1 MFLALYFL
9 YTSKELLYNRL
20 ECKKESA
27 MKQNNKEIRE
37 MIRRLSKVQTIAL
50 GFFMIIV
57 AGTLLLML
65 PIASRDGHSTGF
77 LNALFTA
84 TSSTCV
90 TGLVVV
96 DTYTNWTLFGQVVIL
111 GLIQIGGLGFITI
124 GMFFS
129 VFLKRKIGLK
139 ERNLIQESINTLQ
152 ISGMVKLVK
161 KVVIYAIMFEGI
173 GALLLMLRFIPE
185 FGWIKGI
192 WYGIFHSI
200 SAFCNAGFDLMGQF
214 EPYESLTR
222 YYDDVLVN
230 IVIMALIVI
239 GGIGF
244 IVWDDIS
251 QHKWHIK
258 KYMLHTKIVL
268 SMTAILILG
277 GALCFFL
284 FERNNLLIGM
294 DAKGQILSSFFGSVT
309 PRTAGFNTTDTGA
322 YSEATRM
329 LTVILMFI
337 GGSPGSTAGGIKTT
351 TMVVILLYI
360 WSNLRNKR
368 GLNIFGRRL
377 DEDAIKKASTVFC
390 INLFLATTC
399 ATVMCALETLPL
411 SDIMMEVFS
420 AIGTVGI
427 STGITRDIT
436 EVSKYIL
443 ILLMYCGRIGSMSFA
458 LSFTEKKRCSPVQLP
473 VERITIG

>member
-1 MFLALYFL
+1 
-9 YTSKELLYNRL
+9 
-20 ECKKESA
+20 
-27 MKQNNKEIRE
+27 

-50 GFFMIIV
+50 GFFLIIV

-77 LNALFTA
+77 FHALFTA

-111 GLIQIGGLGFITI
+111 ALIQIGGLGFITI

-129 VFLKRKIGLK
+129 IFLKRKIGLK
-139 ERNLIQESINTLQ
+139 ERNLIQESVNTLQ
-152 ISGMVKLVK
+152 ISGIVRLVK
-161 KVVIYAIMFEGI
+161 KIVCYTIAFEGI
-173 GALLLMLRFIPE
+173 GAILLMTRFIPK
-185 FGWIKGI
+185 FGWLKGI
-192 WYGIFHSI
+192 WYGIFHAI

-214 EPYESLTR
+214 EPYASLTM
-222 YYDDVLVN
+222 YYDDIVIN
-230 IVIMALIVI
+230 IVVMALIII

-251 QHKWHIK
+251 KHKWHIK

-268 SMTAILILG
+268 MMTAVLTLG
-277 GALCFFL
+277 GALCFYL
-284 FERNNLLIGM
+284 FERNNLLLGM
-294 DAKGQILSSFFGSVT
+294 DAKGQILSSLFGSVT
-309 PRTAGFNTTDTGA
+309 TRTAGFNTLDTGA
-322 YSEATRM
+322 YTEATRM

-337 GGSPGSTAGGIKTT
+337 GGNPGSTAGGIKTT
-351 TMVVILLYI
+351 TTLVILLYI
-360 WSNLRNKR
+360 WANLRNKR

-390 INLFLATTC
+390 INLILATVCVTI
-399 ATVMCALETLPL
+399 MSALETLPL

-427 STGITRDIT
+427 STGITRDISM
-436 EVSKYIL
+436 VSKYML
-443 ILLMYCGRIGSMSFA
+443 IILMYCGRIGSMSFA
-458 LSFTEKKRCSPVQLP
+458 LAFTEKKKSNPVQLP
-473 VERITIG
+473 VEQITIG

>member
-1 MFLALYFL
+1 
-9 YTSKELLYNRL
+9 
-20 ECKKESA
+20 
-27 MKQNNKEIRE
+27 
-37 MIRRLSKVQTIAL
+37 MIKHLSKVQTIAL
-50 GFFMIIV
+50 GFFLIIV
-57 AGTLLLML
+57 VGTILLML
-65 PIASRDGHSTGF
+65 PIASRDGQSTGF

-96 DTYTNWTLFGQVVIL
+96 DTYTNWTLFGQVVII

-129 VFLKRKIGLK
+129 IFLKRKIGLK
-139 ERNLIQESINTLQ
+139 ERNLIQESVNTLQ
-152 ISGMVKLVK
+152 ISGMVRLVK
-161 KVVIYAIMFEGI
+161 KIVCYSLVFEGI
-173 GALLLMLRFIPE
+173 GALLLMIRFIPR
-185 FGWIKGI
+185 FGWLKGI

-214 EPYESLTR
+214 EPYSSLTM
-222 YYDDVLVN
+222 YYDDILVN
-230 IVIMALIVI
+230 VVIMLLIVI

-251 QHKWHIK
+251 KHKWQIK

-268 SMTAILILG
+268 SVTVILILG
-277 GALCFFL
+277 GALCFYL
-284 FERNNLLIGM
+284 FERNNLLLGM
-294 DAKGQILSSFFGSVT
+294 DVQGQVLSSFFGSVT

-322 YSEATRM
+322 YTEATRM

-351 TMVVILLYI
+351 TMMVILLYI
-360 WSNLRNKR
+360 WSNLRNKK

-377 DEDAIKKASTVFC
+377 DEDAIKKASTVFF
-390 INLFLATTC
+390 INLILAATC
-399 ATVMCALETLPL
+399 ATIMCALEAVPL

-436 EVSKYIL
+436 TVSKYIL

-458 LSFTEKKRCSPVQLP
+458 LSFTEKKRSNPVQLP

>member
-1 MFLALYFL
+1 
-9 YTSKELLYNRL
+9 
-20 ECKKESA
+20 
-27 MKQNNKEIRE
+27 
-37 MIRRLSKVQTIAL
+37 MIKRLSRVQTIAL
-50 GFFMIIV
+50 GFFLIIAV
-57 AGTLLLML
+57 GTLLLML
-65 PIASRDGHSTGF
+65 PIASRSGESTGF
-77 LNALFTA
+77 FDALFTA

-129 VFLKRKIGLK
+129 IFLKRKIGLK
-139 ERNLIQESINTLQ
+139 ERNLIQESMNTLQ
-152 ISGMVKLVK
+152 IGGAVRLVK
-161 KVVIYAIMFEGI
+161 KIVLYTIGVEGI
-173 GALLLMLRFIPE
+173 GALLLMIRFIPR
-185 FGWIKGI
+185 FGWLKGI

-214 EPYESLTR
+214 EPYASITM
-222 YYDDVLVN
+222 YYNDILIN
-230 IVIMALIVI
+230 MVIMALIVM

-251 QHKWHIK
+251 NHKWNVK

-268 SMTAILILG
+268 STTILLILA
-277 GALCFFL
+277 GALCFYL
-284 FERNNLLIGM
+284 FEQNNVLAGM
-294 DAKGQILSSFFGSVT
+294 DTQGKILSSFFGSVT

-322 YSEATRM
+322 YTEATRL

-351 TMVVILLYI
+351 TMMVILLYI
-360 WSNLRNKR
+360 WSNLRNKK

-377 DEDAIKKASTVFC
+377 DEDSIKKASTVFS
-390 INLFLATTC
+390 INLLLATVC
-399 ATVMCALETLPL
+399 AMIVCAIEPLPL

-427 STGITRDIT
+427 STGITRDLGM
-436 EVSKYIL
+436 VSQSLL

-458 LSFTEKKRCSPVQLP
+458 LSFMEKKKSMPVQLP
-473 VERITIG
+473 AERITIG

>member
-1 MFLALYFL
+1 
-9 YTSKELLYNRL
+9 
-20 ECKKESA
+20 
-27 MKQNNKEIRE
+27 
-37 MIRRLSKVQTIAL
+37 MIKRLSKVQNIAL
-50 GFFMIIV
+50 GFFLIIV
-57 AGTLLLML
+57 VGTILLML
-65 PIASRDGHSTGF
+65 PIASRDGQSTGF

-96 DTYTNWTLFGQVVIL
+96 DTYTSWTLFGQVVII

-129 VFLKRKIGLK
+129 IFLKRKIGLK
-139 ERNLIQESINTLQ
+139 ERNLIQESVNTLQ
-152 ISGMVKLVK
+152 ISGMVRLVK
-161 KVVIYAIMFEGI
+161 KIVCYSLVFEGI
-173 GALLLMLRFIPE
+173 GALLLMIRFIPR
-185 FGWIKGI
+185 FGWLKGI

-214 EPYESLTR
+214 EPYSSLTM
-222 YYDDVLVN
+222 YYDDILVN
-230 IVIMALIVI
+230 VVIMLLIVI

-251 QHKWHIK
+251 KHKWQIK

-268 SMTAILILG
+268 SMTVILILG
-277 GALCFFL
+277 GALCFYL
-284 FERNNLLIGM
+284 FERNNLLLGM
-294 DAKGQILSSFFGSVT
+294 DVQGQVLSSFFGSVT
-309 PRTAGFNTTDTGA
+309 PRTAGFNTTDTEA
-322 YSEATRM
+322 YTEATRM

-351 TMVVILLYI
+351 TMMVILLYI
-360 WSNLRNKR
+360 WSNLRNKK

-377 DEDAIKKASTVFC
+377 DEDAIKKASTVFF
-390 INLFLATTC
+390 INLILAAAC
-399 ATVMCALETLPL
+399 ATIMCALEAVPL

-436 EVSKYIL
+436 TVSKYIL

-458 LSFTEKKRCSPVQLP
+458 LSFTEKKRSNPVQLP

>member
-1 MFLALYFL
+1 
-9 YTSKELLYNRL
+9 
-20 ECKKESA
+20 
-27 MKQNNKEIRE
+27 

-50 GFFMIIV
+50 GFFLIIV

-77 LNALFTA
+77 FHALFTA

-111 GLIQIGGLGFITI
+111 ALIQIGGLGFITI

-129 VFLKRKIGLK
+129 IFLKRKIGLK
-139 ERNLIQESINTLQ
+139 ERNLIQESVNTLQ
-152 ISGMVKLVK
+152 ISGIVRLVK
-161 KVVIYAIMFEGI
+161 KIVCYTIAFEGI
-173 GALLLMLRFIPE
+173 GAILLMTRFIPR
-185 FGWIKGI
+185 FGWLKGI
-192 WYGIFHSI
+192 WYGIFHAI

-214 EPYESLTR
+214 EPYSSLTM
-222 YYDDVLVN
+222 YYDDIVIN
-230 IVIMALIVI
+230 IVVMALIII

-251 QHKWHIK
+251 KHKWHIK

-268 SMTAILILG
+268 LMTAVLTLG
-277 GALCFFL
+277 GALCFYL
-284 FERNNLLIGM
+284 FERNNLLLGM
-294 DAKGQILSSFFGSVT
+294 DAKGQILSSLFGSVT
-309 PRTAGFNTTDTGA
+309 TRTAGFNTLDTGA
-322 YSEATRM
+322 YTEATRM

-337 GGSPGSTAGGIKTT
+337 GGNPGSTAGGIKTT
-351 TMVVILLYI
+351 TMLVILLYI
-360 WSNLRNKR
+360 WANLRNKR

-390 INLFLATTC
+390 INLILATVCVTI
-399 ATVMCALETLPL
+399 MSALETLPL

-427 STGITRDIT
+427 STGITRDISMA
-436 EVSKYIL
+436 SKYML
-443 ILLMYCGRIGSMSFA
+443 IILMYCGRIGSMSFA
-458 LSFTEKKRCSPVQLP
+458 LAFTEKKKSNPVQLP
-473 VERITIG
+473 VEQITIG

>member
-1 MFLALYFL
+1 
-9 YTSKELLYNRL
+9 
-20 ECKKESA
+20 
-27 MKQNNKEIRE
+27 
-37 MIRRLSKVQTIAL
+37 MIKRLSRVQTIAL
-50 GFFMIIV
+50 GFFLIIAV
-57 AGTLLLML
+57 GTVLLMF
-65 PIASRDGHSTGF
+65 PIASRDGQSTGF

-129 VFLKRKIGLK
+129 VFLKRKIGLQ
-139 ERNLIQESINTLQ
+139 ERNLIQESVNSLEIA
-152 ISGMVKLVK
+152 GAVRLVK
-161 KVVIYAIMFEGI
+161 KIVLYAVIFEGA
-173 GALLLMLRFIPE
+173 GALLLMIRFIPR
-185 FGWIKGI
+185 FGWLKGI
-192 WYGIFHSI
+192 WYGVFHSI

-214 EPYESLTR
+214 EPYASITM
-222 YYDDVLVN
+222 YYDDVLINV
-230 IVIMALIVI
+230 VIMALIII

-251 QHKWHIK
+251 KHKYHFR

-268 SMTAILILG
+268 SMTVVLILG
-277 GALCFFL
+277 GAVCFYL
-284 FERNNLLIGM
+284 FERNNLLLGM
-294 DAKGQILSSFFGSVT
+294 DAKGQILSSLFGSVT

-322 YSEATRM
+322 YTEATRM
-329 LTVILMFI
+329 LTIILMFI
-337 GGSPGSTAGGIKTT
+337 GGSPGSTAGGVKTT
-351 TMVVILLYI
+351 TLVVILLYI
-360 WSNLRNKR
+360 WSNLRNQK

-390 INLFLATTC
+390 INLILATVCVTL
-399 ATVMCALETLPL
+399 MCALETLPL

-427 STGITRDIT
+427 STGITRDVT
-436 EVSKYIL
+436 VVSKYIL

-458 LSFTEKKRCSPVQLP
+458 MSFTEKKRSMPVRLP

>member
-1 MFLALYFL
+1 
-9 YTSKELLYNRL
+9 
-20 ECKKESA
+20 
-27 MKQNNKEIRE
+27 

-50 GFFMIIV
+50 GFFLIIV

-77 LNALFTA
+77 LHALFTA

-111 GLIQIGGLGFITI
+111 SLIQIGGLGFITI

-129 VFLKRKIGLK
+129 IFLKRKIGLK
-139 ERNLIQESINTLQ
+139 ERNLIQESVNTLQ
-152 ISGMVKLVK
+152 ISGIVRLVK
-161 KVVIYAIMFEGI
+161 KIVCYTIAFEGI
-173 GALLLMLRFIPE
+173 GAILLMTRFIPR
-185 FGWIKGI
+185 FGWLKGI
-192 WYGIFHSI
+192 WYGIFHAI

-214 EPYESLTR
+214 EPYASLTM
-222 YYDDVLVN
+222 YYDDIVIN
-230 IVIMALIVI
+230 IVVMALIII

-251 QHKWHIK
+251 KHKWHIK

-268 SMTAILILG
+268 MMTAVLTLG
-277 GALCFFL
+277 GALCFYL
-284 FERNNLLIGM
+284 FERNNLLLGM
-294 DAKGQILSSFFGSVT
+294 NAKGQILSSLFGSVT
-309 PRTAGFNTTDTGA
+309 TRTAGFNTLDTGA
-322 YSEATRM
+322 YTEATRM

-337 GGSPGSTAGGIKTT
+337 GGNPGSTAGGIKTT
-351 TMVVILLYI
+351 TMLVILLYI
-360 WSNLRNKR
+360 WANLRNKR

-390 INLFLATTC
+390 INLILATVCVTI
-399 ATVMCALETLPL
+399 MSALETLPL

-427 STGITRDIT
+427 STGITRDISM
-436 EVSKYIL
+436 VSKYML
-443 ILLMYCGRIGSMSFA
+443 IILMYCGRIGSMSFA
-458 LSFTEKKRCSPVQLP
+458 LAFTEKKKSNPVQLP
-473 VERITIG
+473 VEQITIG

>member
-1 MFLALYFL
+1 
-9 YTSKELLYNRL
+9 
-20 ECKKESA
+20 
-27 MKQNNKEIRE
+27 

-50 GFFMIIV
+50 GFFLIIV

-77 LNALFTA
+77 FHALFTA

-111 GLIQIGGLGFITI
+111 ALIQIGGLGFITI

-129 VFLKRKIGLK
+129 IFLKRKIGLK
-139 ERNLIQESINTLQ
+139 ERNLIQESVNTLQ
-152 ISGMVKLVK
+152 ISGIVRLVK
-161 KVVIYAIMFEGI
+161 KIVCYTIAFEGI
-173 GALLLMLRFIPE
+173 GAILLMTRFIPR
-185 FGWIKGI
+185 FGWLKGI
-192 WYGIFHSI
+192 WYGIFHAI

-214 EPYESLTR
+214 EPYASLTM
-222 YYDDVLVN
+222 YYDDIVIN
-230 IVIMALIVI
+230 IVVMALIII

-251 QHKWHIK
+251 KHKWHIK

-268 SMTAILILG
+268 MMTVVLTLG
-277 GALCFFL
+277 GALCFYL
-284 FERNNLLIGM
+284 FERNNLLLGM
-294 DAKGQILSSFFGSVT
+294 DAKGQILSSLFGSVT
-309 PRTAGFNTTDTGA
+309 TRTAGFNTLDTGA
-322 YSEATRM
+322 YTEATRM

-337 GGSPGSTAGGIKTT
+337 GGNPGSTAGGIKTT
-351 TMVVILLYI
+351 TMLVILLYI
-360 WSNLRNKR
+360 WANLRNKR

-390 INLFLATTC
+390 INLILATVCVTI
-399 ATVMCALETLPL
+399 MSALETLPL

-427 STGITRDIT
+427 STGITRDISM
-436 EVSKYIL
+436 VSKYML
-443 ILLMYCGRIGSMSFA
+443 IILMYCGRIGSMSFA
-458 LSFTEKKRCSPVQLP
+458 LAFTEKKKSNPVQLP
-473 VERITIG
+473 VEQITIG

>member
-1 MFLALYFL
+1 
-9 YTSKELLYNRL
+9 
-20 ECKKESA
+20 
-27 MKQNNKEIRE
+27 

-50 GFFMIIV
+50 GFFLIIV

-77 LNALFTA
+77 LQALFTA

-111 GLIQIGGLGFITI
+111 ALIQIGGLGFITI

-129 VFLKRKIGLK
+129 IFLKRKIGLK
-139 ERNLIQESINTLQ
+139 ERNLIQESVNTLQ
-152 ISGMVKLVK
+152 ISGIVRLVK
-161 KVVIYAIMFEGI
+161 KIVCYTIAFEGI
-173 GALLLMLRFIPE
+173 GAILLMTRFIPR
-185 FGWIKGI
+185 FGWLKGI
-192 WYGIFHSI
+192 WYGIFHAI

-214 EPYESLTR
+214 EPYASLTM
-222 YYDDVLVN
+222 YYDDIVIN
-230 IVIMALIVI
+230 IVVMALIII

-251 QHKWHIK
+251 KHKWHIK

-268 SMTAILILG
+268 MMTAVLTLG
-277 GALCFFL
+277 GALCFYL
-284 FERNNLLIGM
+284 FERNNLLLGM
-294 DAKGQILSSFFGSVT
+294 NAKGQILSSLFGSVT
-309 PRTAGFNTTDTGA
+309 TRTAGFNTLDTGA
-322 YSEATRM
+322 YTEATRM

-337 GGSPGSTAGGIKTT
+337 GGNPGSTAGGIKTT
-351 TMVVILLYI
+351 TMLVILLYI
-360 WSNLRNKR
+360 WANLRNKR

-390 INLFLATTC
+390 INLILATVCVTI
-399 ATVMCALETLPL
+399 MSALETLPL

-427 STGITRDIT
+427 STGITRDISM
-436 EVSKYIL
+436 VSKYML
-443 ILLMYCGRIGSMSFA
+443 IILMYCGRIGSMSFA
-458 LSFTEKKRCSPVQLP
+458 LAFTEKKKSNPVQLP
-473 VERITIG
+473 VEQITIG

>member
-1 MFLALYFL
+1 M
-9 YTSKELLYNRL
+9 
-20 ECKKESA
+20 
-27 MKQNNKEIRE
+27 MK
-37 MIRRLSKVQTIAL
+37 RLSKVQTIAL
-50 GFFMIIV
+50 GFFLIIV
-57 AGTLLLML
+57 IGTILLML
-65 PIASRDGHSTGF
+65 PIASRDGHSAGF
-77 LNALFTA
+77 LSALFTS

-111 GLIQIGGLGFITI
+111 SLIQIGGLGFITI

-129 VFLKRKIGLK
+129 IFLKRKIGLK
-139 ERNLIQESINTLQ
+139 ERNLIQESVNTLQ
-152 ISGMVKLVK
+152 ISGMVRLVK
-161 KVVIYAIMFEGI
+161 KIVCYTIVFEGV
-173 GALLLMLRFIPE
+173 GAVLLMIRFIPR
-185 FGWIKGI
+185 FGWLKGI

-214 EPYESLTR
+214 EPYSSLTM
-222 YYDDVLVN
+222 YYDDILVN
-230 IVIMALIVI
+230 VVIMALIII

-251 QHKWHIK
+251 KHKWHVK

-268 SMTAILILG
+268 FVTAVLILG
-277 GALCFFL
+277 GAICFYL
-284 FERNNLLIGM
+284 FEKNNLLIGM
-294 DAKGQILSSFFGSVT
+294 DTRGQVLSSLFGSVT
-309 PRTAGFNTTDTGA
+309 PRTAGFNTTDTAA
-322 YSEATRM
+322 YTEATRM
-329 LTVILMFI
+329 LTIILMFI

-351 TMVVILLYI
+351 TIMVILLYI
-360 WSNLRNKR
+360 WSNLRNKK

-377 DEDAIKKASTVFC
+377 DEDAIKKAATVFF
-390 INLFLATTC
+390 INLILATVC
-399 ATVMCALETLPL
+399 ATIMCALETVPL

-443 ILLMYCGRIGSMSFA
+443 IVLMYCGRIGSMSFA
-458 LSFTEKKRCSPVQLP
+458 LSFTEKKRSNPVQLP
-473 VERITIG
+473 AEKITIG

>member
-1 MFLALYFL
+1 M
-9 YTSKELLYNRL
+9 TK
-20 ECKKESA
+20 
-27 MKQNNKEIRE
+27 
-37 MIRRLSKVQTIAL
+37 RLSKVQTIAL
-50 GFFMIIV
+50 GFFLIIV
-57 AGTLLLML
+57 VGTVLLML
-65 PIASRDGHSTGF
+65 PAASRDGQSTGF

-96 DTYTNWTLFGQVVIL
+96 DTYTNWTLFGQAVIL
-111 GLIQIGGLGFITI
+111 VLIQIGGLGFITI

-129 VFLKRKIGLK
+129 IFLKRKIGLQ
-139 ERNLIQESINTLQ
+139 ERNLIQESVNSLQ
-152 ISGMVKLVK
+152 LAGAVKLVK
-161 KVVIYAIMFEGI
+161 KIVCYALMFEGV
-173 GALLLMLRFIPE
+173 GALLLMFRFIPE
-185 FGWIKGI
+185 FGWLKGI
-192 WYGIFHSI
+192 WYGVFHSV

-214 EPYESLTR
+214 EPYSSIVR
-222 YYDDVLVN
+222 YRDDVLVN
-230 IVIMALIVI
+230 VVIMALITI

-251 QHKWHIK
+251 KHKWQVK

-268 SMTAILILG
+268 FTSAILILG
-277 GALCFFL
+277 GALCFYL
-284 FERNNLLIGM
+284 FEKDNLLLGM
-294 DAKGQILSSFFGSVT
+294 DTKGQILASFFGSVT
-309 PRTAGFNTTDTGA
+309 PRTAGFNTLDTAG

-351 TMVVILLYI
+351 TLVVILLYI
-360 WSNLRNKR
+360 WSNLRNQK

-377 DEDAIKKASTVFC
+377 DEDAIKKASTVFS
-390 INLFLATTC
+390 INLILAVLCVTFMS
-399 ATVMCALETLPL
+399 AVEPLPL

-420 AIGTVGI
+420 AVGTVGI

-436 EVSKYIL
+436 TVSKYML

-458 LSFTEKKRCSPVQLP
+458 MSFTEKKKSTPVQLP

>member
-1 MFLALYFL
+1 
-9 YTSKELLYNRL
+9 
-20 ECKKESA
+20 
-27 MKQNNKEIRE
+27 

-50 GFFMIIV
+50 GFFLIIV

-77 LNALFTA
+77 FHALFTA

-111 GLIQIGGLGFITI
+111 ALIQIGGLGFITI

-129 VFLKRKIGLK
+129 IFLKRKIGLK
-139 ERNLIQESINTLQ
+139 ERNLIQESVNTLQ
-152 ISGMVKLVK
+152 ISGIVRLVK
-161 KVVIYAIMFEGI
+161 KIVCYTIAFEGI
-173 GALLLMLRFIPE
+173 GAILLMTRFIPR
-185 FGWIKGI
+185 FGWLKGI
-192 WYGIFHSI
+192 WYGIFHAI

-214 EPYESLTR
+214 EPYASLTM
-222 YYDDVLVN
+222 YYDDIVIN
-230 IVIMALIVI
+230 IVVMALIII

-244 IVWDDIS
+244 IVLDDIS
-251 QHKWHIK
+251 KHKWHIK

-268 SMTAILILG
+268 MMTAVLTLG
-277 GALCFFL
+277 GALCFYL
-284 FERNNLLIGM
+284 FERNNLLLGM
-294 DAKGQILSSFFGSVT
+294 DAKGQILSSLFGSVT
-309 PRTAGFNTTDTGA
+309 TRTAGFNTLDTGA
-322 YSEATRM
+322 YTEATRM

-337 GGSPGSTAGGIKTT
+337 GGNPGSTAGGIKTT
-351 TMVVILLYI
+351 TMLVILLYI
-360 WSNLRNKR
+360 WANLRNKR

-390 INLFLATTC
+390 INLILATVCVTI
-399 ATVMCALETLPL
+399 MSALETLPL

-427 STGITRDIT
+427 STGITRDISM
-436 EVSKYIL
+436 VSKYML
-443 ILLMYCGRIGSMSFA
+443 IILMYCGRIGSMSFA
-458 LSFTEKKRCSPVQLP
+458 LAFTEKKKSNPVQLP
-473 VERITIG
+473 VEQITIG

>member
-1 MFLALYFL
+1 
-9 YTSKELLYNRL
+9 
-20 ECKKESA
+20 
-27 MKQNNKEIRE
+27 

-50 GFFMIIV
+50 GFFLIIV

-77 LNALFTA
+77 FHALFTA

-111 GLIQIGGLGFITI
+111 ALIQIGGLGFITI

-129 VFLKRKIGLK
+129 IFLKRKIGLK
-139 ERNLIQESINTLQ
+139 ERNLIQESVNTLQ
-152 ISGMVKLVK
+152 ISGIVRLVK
-161 KVVIYAIMFEGI
+161 KIVCYTIAFEGI
-173 GALLLMLRFIPE
+173 GAILLMTRFIPR
-185 FGWIKGI
+185 FGWLKGI
-192 WYGIFHSI
+192 WYGIFHAI

-214 EPYESLTR
+214 EPYSSLTM
-222 YYDDVLVN
+222 YYDDIVIN
-230 IVIMALIVI
+230 IVVMALIII

-251 QHKWHIK
+251 KHKWHIK

-268 SMTAILILG
+268 MMTAVLTLG
-277 GALCFFL
+277 GALCFYL
-284 FERNNLLIGM
+284 FERNNLLLGM
-294 DAKGQILSSFFGSVT
+294 DAKGQILSSLFGSVT
-309 PRTAGFNTTDTGA
+309 TRTAGFNTLDTGA
-322 YSEATRM
+322 YTEATRM

-337 GGSPGSTAGGIKTT
+337 GGNPGSTAGGIKTT
-351 TMVVILLYI
+351 TMLVILLYI
-360 WSNLRNKR
+360 WANLRNKC

-390 INLFLATTC
+390 INLILATVCVTI
-399 ATVMCALETLPL
+399 MSALETLPL

-427 STGITRDIT
+427 STGITRDISM
-436 EVSKYIL
+436 VSKYML
-443 ILLMYCGRIGSMSFA
+443 IILMYCGRIGSMSFA
-458 LSFTEKKRCSPVQLP
+458 LAFTEKKKSNPVQLP
-473 VERITIG
+473 VEQITIG

>member
-1 MFLALYFL
+1 
-9 YTSKELLYNRL
+9 
-20 ECKKESA
+20 
-27 MKQNNKEIRE
+27 

-50 GFFMIIV
+50 GFFLIIV

-77 LNALFTA
+77 LHALFTA

-111 GLIQIGGLGFITI
+111 ALIQIGGLGFITI

-129 VFLKRKIGLK
+129 IFLKRKIGLK
-139 ERNLIQESINTLQ
+139 ERNLIQESVNTLQ
-152 ISGMVKLVK
+152 ISGIVRLVK
-161 KVVIYAIMFEGI
+161 KIVCYTIAFEGI
-173 GALLLMLRFIPE
+173 GAILLMTRFIPR
-185 FGWIKGI
+185 FGWLKGI
-192 WYGIFHSI
+192 WYGIFHAI

-214 EPYESLTR
+214 EPYASLTM
-222 YYDDVLVN
+222 YYDDIVIN
-230 IVIMALIVI
+230 IVVMALIII

-251 QHKWHIK
+251 KHKWHIK

-268 SMTAILILG
+268 MMTAVLTLG
-277 GALCFFL
+277 GALCFYL
-284 FERNNLLIGM
+284 FERNNLLLGM
-294 DAKGQILSSFFGSVT
+294 NAKGQILSSLFGSVT
-309 PRTAGFNTTDTGA
+309 TRTAGFNTLDTGA
-322 YSEATRM
+322 YTEATRM

-337 GGSPGSTAGGIKTT
+337 GGNPGSTAGGIKTT
-351 TMVVILLYI
+351 TMLVILLYI
-360 WSNLRNKR
+360 WANLRNKR

-390 INLFLATTC
+390 INLILATVCVTI
-399 ATVMCALETLPL
+399 MSALETLPL

-427 STGITRDIT
+427 STGITSDISM
-436 EVSKYIL
+436 VSKYML
-443 ILLMYCGRIGSMSFA
+443 IILMYCGRIGSMSFA
-458 LSFTEKKRCSPVQLP
+458 LAFTEKKKSNPVQLP
-473 VERITIG
+473 VEQITIG

>member
-1 MFLALYFL
+1 MA
-9 YTSKELLYNRL
+9 KH
-20 ECKKESA
+20 
-27 MKQNNKEIRE
+27 
-37 MIRRLSKVQTIAL
+37 LSKVQTIAL
-50 GFFMIIV
+50 GFFLII
-57 AGTLLLML
+57 AIGTVLLML
-65 PIASRDGHSTGF
+65 PIASRDGQSAGF

-96 DTYTNWTLFGQVVIL
+96 DTYTNWTLFGQVVII

-124 GMFFS
+124 GVFFS
-129 VFLKRKIGLK
+129 IFLKRKIGLK
-139 ERNLIQESINTLQ
+139 ERNLIQESMNTLQ
-152 ISGMVKLVK
+152 IGGAVKLVK
-161 KVVIYAIMFEGI
+161 KIVRYTIIFESV
-173 GALLLMLRFIPE
+173 GALLLMIRFIPK
-185 FGWIKGI
+185 FGWVKGI

-200 SAFCNAGFDLMGQF
+200 SAFCNAGFDLMGQR
-214 EPYESLTR
+214 EPYSSLTM

-230 IVIMALIVI
+230 VVIMALIVI

-251 QHKWHIK
+251 THKWHIK

-277 GALCFFL
+277 GALCFYL
-284 FERNNLLIGM
+284 FERNNLLLGM

-351 TMVVILLYI
+351 TMLVILLYT

-377 DEDAIKKASTVFC
+377 DEDAIKKAASVFS
-390 INLFLATTC
+390 INLILATIC
-399 ATVMCALETLPL
+399 ATIMCALETVSL

-436 EVSKYIL
+436 DVSKYIL
-443 ILLMYCGRIGSMSFA
+443 ILLMYSGRIGSMSFA
-458 LSFTEKKRCSPVQLP
+458 LSFTEKKKSNPVQLP